1 MNPEPPQPPPQHA
14 KLDAEFVGGL
24 AWTAGAKGVTQAV
37 TWLAVLIAAHLLT
50 PTDFGTVQIAGFIGT
65 LTSLLAEF
73 GIGIAVLHMLQ
84 LDRRVLAQL
93 NTVSLVFCSAAFA
106 CSVAI
111 APLVASFFRSVQL
124 RMLVIVNSAT
134 FFITAAQTVPLGL
147 LQRDMDYRRLSL
159 AESISVVVQAVVTVG
174 SAFAGLGYWS
184 LVAGPLSGKAVGA
197 LLTAVWKP
205 VGFAIP
211 RWNEIRVHM
220 RFGMEV
226 ALSRI
231 ASTAYSQADGM
242 IVGRIIGRSA
252 LGSYQMAMT
261 TASAPAEKIGQLIMR
276 VAGPLFARIQED
288 RTLVRRYFLFIT
300 DALALSIFPLV
311 FGLAVVAP
319 EMVQAVLG
327 AKWTDAIRPLQW
339 LAIFTALR
347 TMNGLMTQVLT
358 SLRFTTYSLWIS
370 ILSFVVMPL
379 SFFLAAHWG
388 TSAVAATWTLTAPLL
403 MFPPALKLFREIK
416 CTVWDYLRILA
427 PALVASTAMIV
438 GVYALKTWLVPG
450 AWLPIW
456 RLSIE
461 VAAGGIIYGGI
472 LYVFYRPLLTRY
484 VQFFLRL
491 RKNRGEALEVEV

>member
-1 MNPEPPQPPPQHA
+1 MNPEPPPLHS

-37 TWLAVLIAAHLLT
+37 TWLAVLVAAHLLT
-50 PTDFGTVQIAGFIGT
+50 PADFGTVQIAAFVGT
-65 LTSLLAEF
+65 LTNLLAEF
-73 GIGIAVLHMLQ
+73 GIGIAVLHMIQ

-93 NTVSLVFCSAAFA
+93 NTISLVFCSLAFVA
-106 CSVAI
+106 SVAI
-111 APLVASFFRSVQL
+111 APLVASFFRSEQL
-124 RMLVIVNSAT
+124 RMLVIINSLA
-134 FFITAAQTVPLGL
+134 FFITAVSAVPLGL
-147 LQRDMDYRRLSL
+147 LQRDMDYRRLSF
-159 AESISVVVQAVVTVG
+159 AESISVIVQAVVTIG
-174 SAFAGLGYWS
+174 AAFAGLGYWS
-184 LVAGPLSGKAVGA
+184 LVAGPFAGKATGA
-197 LLTAVWKP
+197 VLAAVWKP

-211 RWNEIRVHM
+211 RWSEIRVHM

-242 IVGRIIGRSA
+242 IIGRMLGDSA
-252 LGSYQMAMT
+252 LGAYQMAMT
-261 TASAPAEKIGQLIMR
+261 AASAPAEKIGQLIMR

-311 FGLAVVAP
+311 FGLAAVAP
-319 EMVQAVLG
+319 EMVQGVLG
-327 AKWTDAIRPLQW
+327 AKWIDAVRPLQW

-388 TSAVAATWTLTAPLL
+388 ATAVAATWTLTAPLL

-416 CTVWDYLRILA
+416 CSVWDYVRILA
-427 PALVASTAMIV
+427 PALVASTAMV
-438 GVYALKTWLVPG
+438 AGVLALKTWIVPG
-450 AWLPIW
+450 AWLPVW
-456 RLSIE
+456 KLAVE
-461 VAAGGIIYGGI
+461 VAAGGVVYCGI

-484 VQFFLRL
+484 LQFFLRL
-491 RKNRGEALEVEV
+491 RKDRSEAVVVDV